1 MWLII
6 LLSVLWSSSLN
17 DLNVL
22 SPGDVI
28 IYDFDYK
35 SKTDFKITL
44 DFKPKELY
52 VDYLLIIK
60 NNGEREKIYNNKPI
74 IIKKSGNIPS
84 TFSIV
89 MKVKS
94 KSFTYPRP
102 ITSTNLILKTNYF
115 GKFKI
120 FTYNNRDR
128 VKIGDRSTFVT
139 HDYKNNKNL
148 VNLHVNY

>member
-6 LLSVLWSSSLN
+6 FLSVLWSSSLS
-17 DLNVL
+17 DLDVL

-35 SKTDFKITL
+35 TYIDFNIML
-44 DFKPKELY
+44 EFKPNELY

-74 IIKKSGNIPS
+74 TIKKSGDIPS

-94 KSFTYPRP
+94 KSFTYPTP
-102 ITSTNLILKTNYF
+102 ITSTYLILKTNYF

-128 VKIGDRSTFVT
+128 VKVGDRSTFVT
-139 HDYKNNKNL
+139 RDYKNNKNL